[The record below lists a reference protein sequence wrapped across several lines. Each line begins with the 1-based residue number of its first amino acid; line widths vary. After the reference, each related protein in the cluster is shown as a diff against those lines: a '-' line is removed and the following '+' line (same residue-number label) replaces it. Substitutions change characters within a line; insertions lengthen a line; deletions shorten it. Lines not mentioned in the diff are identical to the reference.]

1 MPAFPKKWL
10 WVLLALAFVVPLL
23 QPLFPD
29 VVSDYRLFL
38 VSTMIIAAIAV
49 LGLNLLTGFN
59 GQISLGHGAFYAVGA
74 YTAAVLMDHLN
85 MPYWATL
92 PCAAIVCFI
101 VGYLF
106 GLPALKL
113 EGHYLALATFA
124 LALAVPQI
132 LKYKWLEGLTGGVQG
147 IVLSKPEVPFGLPL
161 NEDQWLYYYCLVVMV
176 ALYWAAANILN
187 SRSGRA
193 MMAIR
198 DQYMAA
204 DTMGIDT
211 ALYKTVTFGI
221 SAAYT
226 GIAGALSASA
236 IAFVAPDSFNFF
248 LSIKFLIGLVV
259 GGIGSLAGSVVGGI
273 FYVLVDNSAQ
283 ALSTFVKNDLGL
295 QFDLS
300 AYTVFGILLI
310 VLMYLMPMGIV
321 GGVYLAVRRLRGRAQ
336 LGGIF
341 SACRPC
347 NCRGRGLQHN
357 RSAEGRLLSA
367 FVFAEFQ
374 KKLTA
379 PFSTGRSSLNT
390 SRRAFVG
397 GASALALLSGSRA
410 AFAQKKYDDG
420 ATDTEIKIGHYRPLQ
435 RAGVRLRR
443 DRQGHR
449 SLLEERQRRRRHQRP
464 QDQLH
469 HARRRLQPAQ
479 DRRDGPPA
487 RRAGQG
493 ALPVQHAGHAVQ
505 HGDPQVHEPE
515 EGAAALRRDRRLEVG
530 QAQGVPV
537 DHGLPARLPHRS
549 RHLRQAHPGQRQGR
563 QDRRADAERRLRQG
577 LLRRLQGRPRQGRR
591 QASSSTSPTR

>member
-10 WVLLALAFVVPLL
+10 WVLLALAFLVPLL
-23 QPLFPD
+23 QPVLPD
-29 VVSDYRLFL
+29 VVSNYRLFL

-59 GQISLGHGAFYAVGA
+59 GQISLGHSAFYAVGA
-74 YTAAVLMDHLN
+74 YTAAILMDKLD
-85 MPYWATL
+85 MPYYATL
-92 PCAAIVCFI
+92 PIAAVMCFI

-132 LKYKWLEGLTGGVQG
+132 LKYKWLEDLTGGVQG

-176 ALYWAAANILN
+176 FLYWAAANILN

-226 GIAGALSASA
+226 GVAGALSASA

-259 GGIGSLAGSVVGGI
+259 GGVGSLAGSVVGGI

-295 QFDLS
+295 PFDLS
-300 AYTVFGILLI
+300 AYTVFGVILI

-321 GGVYLAVRRLRGRAQ
+321 GGVYYLVR
-336 LGGIF
+336 
-341 SACRPC
+341 SM
-347 NCRGRGLQHN
+347 
-357 RSAEGRLLSA
+357 RS
-367 FVFAEFQ
+367 
-374 KKLTA
+374 
-379 PFSTGRSSLNT
+379 P
-390 SRRAFVG
+390 
-397 GASALALLSGSRA
+397 GAKAREQAL
-410 AFAQKKYDDG
+410 K
-420 ATDTEIKIGHYRPLQ
+420 Q
-435 RAGVRLRR
+435 RASG
-443 DRQGHR
+443 
-449 SLLEERQRRRRHQRP
+449 
-464 QDQLH
+464 
-469 HARRRLQPAQ
+469 
-479 DRRDGPPA
+479 
-487 RRAGQG
+487 
-493 ALPVQHAGHAVQ
+493 
-505 HGDPQVHEPE
+505 
-515 EGAAALRRDRRLEVG
+515 
-530 QAQGVPV
+530 
-537 DHGLPARLPHRS
+537 
-549 RHLRQAHPGQRQGR
+549 
-563 QDRRADAERRLRQG
+563 
-577 LLRRLQGRPRQGRR
+577 
-591 QASSSTSPTR
+591 

>member
-23 QPLFPD
+23 NPLFPD

-92 PCAAIVCFI
+92 PCAAIVSFI

-236 IAFVAPDSFNFF
+236 IAFVAPDSFNIF

-283 ALSTFVKNDLGL
+283 ALSTFIKNDLGL

-310 VLMYLMPMGIV
+310 LLMYTD
-321 GGVYLAVRRLRGRAQ
+321 A
-336 LGGIF
+336 
-341 SACRPC
+341 
-347 NCRGRGLQHN
+347 
-357 RSAEGRLLSA
+357 
-367 FVFAEFQ
+367 
-374 KKLTA
+374 
-379 PFSTGRSSLNT
+379 
-390 SRRAFVG
+390 
-397 GASALALLSGSRA
+397 
-410 AFAQKKYDDG
+410 DG
-420 ATDTEIKIGHYRPLQ
+420 H
-435 RAGVRLRR
+435 
-443 DRQGHR
+443 
-449 SLLEERQRRRRHQRP
+449 RRRRLPRRAP
-464 QDQLH
+464 SARCCA
-469 HARRRLQPAQ
+469 ARRN
-479 DRRDGPPA
+479 
-487 RRAGQG
+487 
-493 ALPVQHAGHAVQ
+493 
-505 HGDPQVHEPE
+505 
-515 EGAAALRRDRRLEVG
+515 
-530 QAQGVPV
+530 
-537 DHGLPARLPHRS
+537 S
-549 RHLRQAHPGQRQGR
+549 
-563 QDRRADAERRLRQG
+563 
-577 LLRRLQGRPRQGRR
+577 
-591 QASSSTSPTR
+591 

>member
-10 WVLLALAFVVPLL
+10 LVLLALAFLVPLL
-23 QPLFPD
+23 QPVLPD
-29 VVSDYRLFL
+29 VVSNYRLFL

-59 GQISLGHGAFYAVGA
+59 GQISLGHSAFYAVGA
-74 YTAAVLMDHLN
+74 YTAAILMDKLD
-85 MPYWATL
+85 MPYYATL
-92 PCAAIVCFI
+92 PIAAVMCFI

-124 LALAVPQI
+124 LALSVPQI
-132 LKYKWLEGLTGGVQG
+132 LKYKWLEDLTGGVQG

-176 ALYWAAANILN
+176 LLYWAAANILN

-226 GIAGALSASA
+226 GVAGALSASA

-259 GGIGSLAGSVVGGI
+259 GGVGSMAGSVVGGI

-295 QFDLS
+295 PFDLS
-300 AYTVFGILLI
+300 AYTVFGVILI

-321 GGVYLAVRRLRGRAQ
+321 GGVYYLVR
-336 LGGIF
+336 
-341 SACRPC
+341 SM
-347 NCRGRGLQHN
+347 
-357 RSAEGRLLSA
+357 RS
-367 FVFAEFQ
+367 
-374 KKLTA
+374 
-379 PFSTGRSSLNT
+379 P
-390 SRRAFVG
+390 
-397 GASALALLSGSRA
+397 GAKAREQAL
-410 AFAQKKYDDG
+410 K
-420 ATDTEIKIGHYRPLQ
+420 Q
-435 RAGVRLRR
+435 RASG
-443 DRQGHR
+443 
-449 SLLEERQRRRRHQRP
+449 
-464 QDQLH
+464 
-469 HARRRLQPAQ
+469 
-479 DRRDGPPA
+479 
-487 RRAGQG
+487 
-493 ALPVQHAGHAVQ
+493 
-505 HGDPQVHEPE
+505 
-515 EGAAALRRDRRLEVG
+515 
-530 QAQGVPV
+530 
-537 DHGLPARLPHRS
+537 
-549 RHLRQAHPGQRQGR
+549 
-563 QDRRADAERRLRQG
+563 
-577 LLRRLQGRPRQGRR
+577 
-591 QASSSTSPTR
+591 

>member
-10 WVLLALAFVVPLL
+10 WVLLALAFLVPLL
-23 QPLFPD
+23 QPVLPD
-29 VVSDYRLFL
+29 VVSNYRLFL

-59 GQISLGHGAFYAVGA
+59 GQISLGHSAFYAVGA
-74 YTAAVLMDHLN
+74 YTAAILMDKLD
-85 MPYWATL
+85 MPYYATL
-92 PCAAIVCFI
+92 PIAAVMCFI

-176 ALYWAAANILN
+176 LLYWAAANILN

-226 GIAGALSASA
+226 GVAGALSASA

-259 GGIGSLAGSVVGGI
+259 GGVGSLAGSVVGGI

-295 QFDLS
+295 PFDLS
-300 AYTVFGILLI
+300 AYTVFGVILI

-321 GGVYLAVRRLRGRAQ
+321 GGVYYLVR
-336 LGGIF
+336 
-341 SACRPC
+341 SM
-347 NCRGRGLQHN
+347 
-357 RSAEGRLLSA
+357 RS
-367 FVFAEFQ
+367 
-374 KKLTA
+374 
-379 PFSTGRSSLNT
+379 P
-390 SRRAFVG
+390 
-397 GASALALLSGSRA
+397 GAKAREQAL
-410 AFAQKKYDDG
+410 K
-420 ATDTEIKIGHYRPLQ
+420 Q
-435 RAGVRLRR
+435 RASG
-443 DRQGHR
+443 
-449 SLLEERQRRRRHQRP
+449 
-464 QDQLH
+464 
-469 HARRRLQPAQ
+469 
-479 DRRDGPPA
+479 
-487 RRAGQG
+487 
-493 ALPVQHAGHAVQ
+493 
-505 HGDPQVHEPE
+505 
-515 EGAAALRRDRRLEVG
+515 
-530 QAQGVPV
+530 
-537 DHGLPARLPHRS
+537 
-549 RHLRQAHPGQRQGR
+549 
-563 QDRRADAERRLRQG
+563 
-577 LLRRLQGRPRQGRR
+577 
-591 QASSSTSPTR
+591 

>member
-1 MPAFPKKWL
+1 MPTFPRKWL
-10 WVLLALAFVVPLL
+10 IVLIVLAIVIPLL
-23 QPLFPD
+23 QPVLPD
-29 VVSDYRLFL
+29 TVSGYRLFL
-38 VSTMIIAAIAV
+38 VSTMMIAAIAV

-74 YTAAVLMDHLN
+74 YTAAILMDQAN
-85 MPYWATL
+85 VPYWATL
-92 PCAAIVCFI
+92 PAAAAVCFI

-161 NEDQWLYYYCLVVMV
+161 SEDQWLYYYCFVVMV
-176 ALYWAAANILN
+176 FLYWAANNMLH

-198 DQYMAA
+198 DYHIAA

-236 IAFVAPDSFNFF
+236 IAFVAPDSFNIF

-259 GGIGSLAGSVVGGI
+259 GGIGSLTGSIVGGI

-310 VLMYLMPMGIV
+310 VLMFLMPTGIV
-321 GGVYLAVRRLRGRAQ
+321 GGVYA
-336 LGGIF
+336 IW
-341 SACRPC
+341 
-347 NCRGRGLQHN
+347 
-357 RSAEGRLLSA
+357 RSLHRSSNMAA
-367 FVFAEFQ
+367 D
-374 KKLTA
+374 
-379 PFSTGRSSLNT
+379 TGRP
-390 SRRAFVG
+390 AAAPAKPA
-397 GASALALLSGSRA
+397 AS
-410 AFAQKKYDDG
+410 
-420 ATDTEIKIGHYRPLQ
+420 
-435 RAGVRLRR
+435 
-443 DRQGHR
+443 RQGH
-449 SLLEERQRRRRHQRP
+449 
-464 QDQLH
+464 
-469 HARRRLQPAQ
+469 
-479 DRRDGPPA
+479 
-487 RRAGQG
+487 
-493 ALPVQHAGHAVQ
+493 
-505 HGDPQVHEPE
+505 
-515 EGAAALRRDRRLEVG
+515 
-530 QAQGVPV
+530 
-537 DHGLPARLPHRS
+537 
-549 RHLRQAHPGQRQGR
+549 
-563 QDRRADAERRLRQG
+563 
-577 LLRRLQGRPRQGRR
+577 
-591 QASSSTSPTR
+591 

>member
-1 MPAFPKKWL
+1 MPAFPRTWL
-10 WVLLALAFVVPLL
+10 WVLLALAFLVPLL
-23 QPLFPD
+23 QPVLPD
-29 VVSDYRLFL
+29 LVSNYRLFL

-74 YTAAVLMDHLN
+74 YTAAILMDQLN
-85 MPYWATL
+85 VPYWATV
-92 PCAAIVCFI
+92 PAAALVCFI

-132 LKYKWLEGLTGGVQG
+132 LKYRWLEGLTGGVQG
-147 IVLSKPEVPFGLPL
+147 IVLNKPEPPFGLPL
-161 NEDQWLYYYCLVVMV
+161 TEDQWLYYYCLVVMV
-176 ALYWAAANILN
+176 VLYWAAANMLN

-198 DQYMAA
+198 DYAIAA

-236 IAFVAPDSFNFF
+236 IAFVAPDSFGIF

-283 ALSTFVKNDLGL
+283 ALSTFIKNDLGL

-321 GGVYLAVRRLRGRAQ
+321 GGVYYLVHSL
-336 LGGIF
+336 
-341 SACRPC
+341 
-347 NCRGRGLQHN
+347 
-357 RSAEGRLLSA
+357 
-367 FVFAEFQ
+367 
-374 KKLTA
+374 
-379 PFSTGRSSLNT
+379 RSSL
-390 SRRAFVG
+390 
-397 GASALALLSGSRA
+397 
-410 AFAQKKYDDG
+410 
-420 ATDTEIKIGHYRPLQ
+420 
-435 RAGVRLRR
+435 
-443 DRQGHR
+443 R
-449 SLLEERQRRRRHQRP
+449 SP
-464 QDQLH
+464 Q
-469 HARRRLQPAQ
+469 AK
-479 DRRDGPPA
+479 
-487 RRAGQG
+487 
-493 ALPVQHAGHAVQ
+493 
-505 HGDPQVHEPE
+505 E
-515 EGAAALRRDRRLEVG
+515 AAALKERT
-530 QAQGVPV
+530 
-537 DHGLPARLPHRS
+537 S
-549 RHLRQAHPGQRQGR
+549 R
-563 QDRRADAERRLRQG
+563 
-577 LLRRLQGRPRQGRR
+577 
-591 QASSSTSPTR
+591 

>member
-10 WVLLALAFVVPLL
+10 WILLALAFLVPLL
-23 QPLFPD
+23 QPLLPD
-29 VVSDYRLFL
+29 VVSNYRLFL

-59 GQISLGHGAFYAVGA
+59 GQISLGHSAFYAVGA
-74 YTAAVLMDHLN
+74 YTAAILMDKLD
-85 MPYWATL
+85 MPYYATL
-92 PCAAIVCFI
+92 PIAAVMCFI

-124 LALAVPQI
+124 LALSVPQI
-132 LKYKWLEGLTGGVQG
+132 LKYKWLEDLTGGVQG

-176 ALYWAAANILN
+176 LLYWAAANILN

-259 GGIGSLAGSVVGGI
+259 GGVGSMAGSVVGGI

-283 ALSTFVKNDLGL
+283 ALSTFIKNDLGL

-300 AYTVFGILLI
+300 AYTVFGVILI

-321 GGVYLAVRRLRGRAQ
+321 GGVYYLVRSLR
-336 LGGIF
+336 
-341 SACRPC
+341 SP
-347 NCRGRGLQHN
+347 
-357 RSAEGRLLSA
+357 
-367 FVFAEFQ
+367 
-374 KKLTA
+374 
-379 PFSTGRSSLNT
+379 
-390 SRRAFVG
+390 
-397 GASALALLSGSRA
+397 GAKAREQAL
-410 AFAQKKYDDG
+410 K
-420 ATDTEIKIGHYRPLQ
+420 Q
-435 RAGVRLRR
+435 RASG
-443 DRQGHR
+443 
-449 SLLEERQRRRRHQRP
+449 
-464 QDQLH
+464 
-469 HARRRLQPAQ
+469 
-479 DRRDGPPA
+479 
-487 RRAGQG
+487 
-493 ALPVQHAGHAVQ
+493 
-505 HGDPQVHEPE
+505 
-515 EGAAALRRDRRLEVG
+515 
-530 QAQGVPV
+530 
-537 DHGLPARLPHRS
+537 
-549 RHLRQAHPGQRQGR
+549 
-563 QDRRADAERRLRQG
+563 
-577 LLRRLQGRPRQGRR
+577 
-591 QASSSTSPTR
+591 

>member
-10 WVLLALAFVVPLL
+10 WVLLALAFLVPLL
-23 QPLFPD
+23 QPVLPD
-29 VVSDYRLFL
+29 VVSNYRLFL

-59 GQISLGHGAFYAVGA
+59 GQISLGHSAFYAVGA
-74 YTAAVLMDHLN
+74 YTAAILMDKLD
-85 MPYWATL
+85 MPYYATL
-92 PCAAIVCFI
+92 PIAAVMCFI

-124 LALAVPQI
+124 LALSVPQI
-132 LKYKWLEGLTGGVQG
+132 LKYKWLEDLTGGVQG

-176 ALYWAAANILN
+176 LLYWAAANILN

-226 GIAGALSASA
+226 GVAGALSASA

-259 GGIGSLAGSVVGGI
+259 GGVGSLAGSVVGGI

-295 QFDLS
+295 PFDLS
-300 AYTVFGILLI
+300 AYTVFGVILI

-321 GGVYLAVRRLRGRAQ
+321 GGVYLALRRLRG
-336 LGGIF
+336 G
-341 SACRPC
+341 
-347 NCRGRGLQHN
+347 
-357 RSAEGRLLSA
+357 
-367 FVFAEFQ
+367 
-374 KKLTA
+374 
-379 PFSTGRSSLNT
+379 
-390 SRRAFVG
+390 
-397 GASALALLSGSRA
+397 
-410 AFAQKKYDDG
+410 
-420 ATDTEIKIGHYRPLQ
+420 
-435 RAGVRLRR
+435 
-443 DRQGHR
+443 
-449 SLLEERQRRRRHQRP
+449 
-464 QDQLH
+464 
-469 HARRRLQPAQ
+469 
-479 DRRDGPPA
+479 
-487 RRAGQG
+487 
-493 ALPVQHAGHAVQ
+493 
-505 HGDPQVHEPE
+505 
-515 EGAAALRRDRRLEVG
+515 
-530 QAQGVPV
+530 
-537 DHGLPARLPHRS
+537 
-549 RHLRQAHPGQRQGR
+549 
-563 QDRRADAERRLRQG
+563 
-577 LLRRLQGRPRQGRR
+577 
-591 QASSSTSPTR
+591 